1 MERDS
6 QLVVSDNIH
15 TIHRDKFLHI
25 KLDMEKARYFCF
37 LPLSHYSS
45 VLIQI
50 SVSIIKHAKKSVIL
64 AFFFFTNEEEQ
75 WVQL

>member
-37 LPLSHYSS
+37 SPLSHYSS

-50 SVSIIKHAKKSVIL
+50 SVSIIKHANKKCYLSV
-64 AFFFFTNEEEQ
+64 FFTNEEEQ